1 MKIDVLTLFPDMFE
15 GVLNESILKR
25 AIDEKKVEVNLVNFR
40 DYTKDPHNK
49 VDDTPYGGGAGM
61 VLTCQ
66 PIFDC
71 VKALRKDNSKAPVLK
86 GVVVKDTEAYEF
98 LNKYATKLNLK
109 PLEKNYFIN
118 RFMNVLQ
125 ENKTSLVNIE
135 INDENK
141 TYDDVT
147 IISNV
152 DNFRYVKVTINK
164 VDSKYKSSTEEIEI
178 PKADRKGLS
187 VILVSGLD

>member
-1 MKIDVLTLFPDMFE
+1 
-15 GVLNESILKR
+15 
-25 AIDEKKVEVNLVNFR
+25 
-40 DYTKDPHNK
+40 
-49 VDDTPYGGGAGM
+49 
-61 VLTCQ
+61 
-66 PIFDC
+66 
-71 VKALRKDNSKAPVLK
+71 
-86 GVVVKDTEAYEF
+86 
-98 LNKYATKLNLK
+98 
-109 PLEKNYFIN
+109 
-118 RFMNVLQ
+118 MNVLQ

-164 VDSKYKSSTEEIEI
+164 VDSKYKSSTKEIEI